1 MTKFENNSAIWN
13 DALRIG
19 IDKTVLQDNGNM
31 EILLAGETLPP
42 MLHRIQ
48 TGNSIIWIEAS
59 IRLAHNE
66 EGEIIV
72 ELIGINNE

>member
-48 TGNSIIWIEAS
+48 TGNSII
-59 IRLAHNE
+59 
-66 EGEIIV
+66 
-72 ELIGINNE
+72 